1 MALPDL
7 TRDWAAALQ
16 DHISGRAER
25 PAPLGWLTTKD
36 IAKLLKIT
44 PTHASR
50 NLSEM
55 VKKGKAEMKK
65 FSAPVQV
72 RHPNALKSSGPRR
85 PYTRLTP
92 FFRLIKNIKK
102 DPKRVSS

>member
-7 TRDWAAALQ
+7 TRDWALALQ
-16 DHISGRAER
+16 EHIVRRTEK
-25 PAPLGWLTTKD
+25 PPPPGWLTTRG
-36 IAKLLKIT
+36 IADLLKIT

-55 VKKGKAEMKK
+55 VKAGKVEMKK
-65 FSAPVQV
+65 FSSAVQV
-72 RHPNALKSSGPRR
+72 RHPSPLVTSGPRR

-92 FFRLIKNIKK
+92 FFRLVKEIKK
-102 DPKRVSS
+102 DSKRTSN

>member
-1 MALPDL
+1 MAIPDL

-25 PAPLGWLTTKD
+25 PAPPGWLTTKA

-55 VKKGKAEMKK
+55 VKSGKAEMKK
-65 FSAPVQV
+65 FSSPVEV

-92 FFRLIKNIKK
+92 FFRLIKEIKK
-102 DPKRVSS
+102 ETKQASN

>member
-72 RHPNALKSSGPRR
+72 RHPNALNSSGPRR

-92 FFRLIKNIKK
+92 FFRLIKEIKK
-102 DPKRVSS
+102 DSKRASN

>member
-7 TRDWAAALQ
+7 TGDWATALQ
-16 DHISGRAER
+16 NHIADRTER
-25 PAPLGWLTTKD
+25 PAPPGWLTTRA

-55 VKKGKAEMKK
+55 VKKGKVEMKK
-65 FSAPVQV
+65 FSSPVEV
-72 RHPNALKSSGPRR
+72 RHPNALNSSGPRR

-92 FFRLIKNIKK
+92 FFRLIKEIKK
-102 DPKRVSS
+102 DSKRAKN